1 MLYWKSILFGVLILI
16 VFYIIITN
24 RCGVESFNTKP
35 RFALLLTTYN
45 ENIRTPMYTDVINW
59 WLNNSNFKIFVIDS
73 YGTGFPHITN
83 DRVSV
88 FSFDQSKYFNEPHN
102 IGQYELFA
110 LWKGILHWGNLF
122 NEYDYIIKLTGKYRL
137 PVLVSRLNAI
147 DNNTYDIILQHAGG
161 HEVKWQNTE
170 CIGFNAK
177 SIKSIIKYLY
187 FEDKTSFD
195 RGLEYKIYLL
205 SLYSKYSFYK
215 IKEPMKIPIQYKV
228 KRNFGDFLE
237 YL

>member
-1 MLYWKSILFGVLILI
+1 MLYWKIIFFGIINFVL
-16 VFYIIITN
+16 FYIIYKSC
-24 RCGVESFNTKP
+24 CGVESFETKP

-45 ENIRTPMYTDVINW
+45 EYNRTPMYTDVINW

-73 YGTGFPHITN
+73 YGRGFPHITN
-83 DRVSV
+83 ERVSV
-88 FSFDQSKYFNEPHN
+88 FSFDQSKYFSKSHN

-137 PVLVSRLNAI
+137 PSLVSQLNAVN
-147 DNNTYDIILQHAGG
+147 NNTYDIILQHAGS

-170 CIGFNAK
+170 CIGFNPK
-177 SIKSIIKYLY
+177 SIKPIIKYLY
-187 FEDKTSFD
+187 FEDKTSFNH
-195 RGLEYKIYLL
+195 GLEYKIYLL
-205 SLYSKYSFYK
+205 SRYSKYSFYK
-215 IKEPMKIPIQYKV
+215 IKEPMNIPIQYKV
-228 KRNFGDFLE
+228 KRNAGDFME

>member
-1 MLYWKSILFGVLILI
+1 MLYWKIIFFSVIILVL
-16 VFYIIITN
+16 FYIICKGC
-24 RCGVESFNTKP
+24 CGVESFKTKP

-45 ENIRTPMYTDVINW
+45 EYNRTPMYTDVINW

-73 YGTGFPHITN
+73 YGRGFPHITN
-83 DRVSV
+83 ERVSV
-88 FSFDQSKYFNEPHN
+88 FSFDQSKYFSKSHN

-122 NEYDYIIKLTGKYRL
+122 NDYDYIIKLTGKYRL
-137 PVLVSRLNAI
+137 PSLVSQLNAVN
-147 DNNTYDIILQHAGG
+147 NNTYDIILQHAGS

-170 CIGFNAK
+170 CIGFNPK

-187 FEDKTSFD
+187 FELPYTYHFEERIS
-195 RGLEYKIYLL
+195 LL
-205 SLYSKYSFYK
+205 QKQSNYRFYK
-215 IKEPMKIPIQYKV
+215 LTEKIEIPLQYRV
-228 KRNFGDFLE
+228 KQDQGNIHK